1 MHALELATGAAE
13 EIDGLHQGLSIGLT
27 TTRLAYSVSHRH
39 SLHVDVPRIVPSLRL
54 PCNVSAGKLE
64 KQCRPTLDHAKS
76 ACSLSPDTMT
86 QANLL
91 SYFTPRAAPS
101 VSSVAFQ
108 PSISSSH
115 VTSGATADHIID
127 VILSATESEQSRRP
141 SANAATLEDICSV
154 ITTGIPNTIITKVE
168 ASHLGGIKALTS
180 VILPI
185 RYSDKFYNTTVTEEE
200 ACDLSRVVLF
210 NQQPVGWIRCRVETN
225 NNIPQL
231 YIQALCLLAPYRDRG
246 LATCL
251 LEQILKP
258 GIISKY
264 RITSIYAH
272 VWENNEDALEWYV
285 KRGFRRILLV
295 DHYYRRLRPPG
306 AWIVR
311 RDLD

>member
-1 MHALELATGAAE
+1 
-13 EIDGLHQGLSIGLT
+13 
-27 TTRLAYSVSHRH
+27 
-39 SLHVDVPRIVPSLRL
+39 
-54 PCNVSAGKLE
+54 
-64 KQCRPTLDHAKS
+64 
-76 ACSLSPDTMT
+76 MT

-91 SYFTPRAAPS
+91 SYFTPRTATLVPS
-101 VSSVAFQ
+101 V
-108 PSISSSH
+108 PLHTPISSSH
-115 VTSGATADHIID
+115 LTSGAITDHVRD
-127 VILSATESEQSRRP
+127 VRLP
-141 SANAATLEDICSV
+141 SAGSDQSQPPSTKATTHGEICSV
-154 ITTGIPNTIITKVE
+154 ITTGIPNTIITKVDV
-168 ASHLGGIKALTS
+168 SHLGGIKALTS

-185 RYSDKFYNTTVTEEE
+185 RYSDKFYNTTINEDE

-210 NQQPVGWIRCRVETN
+210 NEQPVGWIRCRVETN
-225 NNIPQL
+225 NNIRQL

>member
-1 MHALELATGAAE
+1 
-13 EIDGLHQGLSIGLT
+13 
-27 TTRLAYSVSHRH
+27 
-39 SLHVDVPRIVPSLRL
+39 
-54 PCNVSAGKLE
+54 
-64 KQCRPTLDHAKS
+64 
-76 ACSLSPDTMT
+76 MT

-91 SYFTPRAAPS
+91 SYFTPRAAALAPS
-101 VSSVAFQ
+101 VPFQ

-115 VTSGATADHIID
+115 ATSAATAAHGRD
-127 VILSATESEQSRRP
+127 VRLPNAESKQSQRSSTNATILEETS
-141 SANAATLEDICSV
+141 LV
-154 ITTGIPNTIITKVE
+154 ITTSIPNTVITKVNV
-168 ASHLGGIKALTS
+168 SHLGGIKALTS

-185 RYSDKFYNTTVTEEE
+185 RYSDKFYNSTITEEE
-200 ACDLSRVVLF
+200 ACDFSRVVLF
-210 NQQPVGWIRCRVETN
+210 NEQPVGWIRCRVEIN
-225 NNIPQL
+225 NNIRQL

-258 GIISKY
+258 SIISKY

-272 VWENNEDALEWYV
+272 VWENNEEALEWYV